1 MIVMMDL
8 ENLLS
13 DFKKHVDSLSK
24 EELEQSAREAEFL
37 SAPGPI
43 FYFMYTLEG
52 GAKGWGYICAPD
64 FSGVAEVINELVDG
78 AFVPEMEIR
87 PIEPD
92 EWRNNKLDLHISKRY
107 FDSW

>member
-1 MIVMMDL
+1 MMDL
-8 ENLLS
+8 EKLLS
-13 DFKKHVDSLSK
+13 DFKKRVDSLSK

-37 SAPGPI
+37 SVPGPI

-52 GAKGWGYICAPD
+52 GVKEWGYACAPD
-64 FSGVAEVINELVDG
+64 FGDVVEVIHELVNG

-92 EWRNNKLDLHISKRY
+92 EWRHNKLSLHISKRY
-107 FDSW
+107 SDLW

>member
-1 MIVMMDL
+1 MMDL
-8 ENLLS
+8 EKLLS
-13 DFKKHVDSLSK
+13 DFKKRVDSLSK

-37 SAPGPI
+37 SVPGPI

-52 GAKGWGYICAPD
+52 GVKEWGYACAPD
-64 FSGVAEVINELVDG
+64 FGDVVEVIHELVNG

-92 EWRNNKLDLHISKRY
+92 EWRNNKFSLHISKRY
-107 FDSW
+107 SDLW

>member
-1 MIVMMDL
+1 MMDL
-8 ENLLS
+8 EKLLS
-13 DFKKHVDSLSK
+13 DFKKRVDGLSK

-37 SAPGPI
+37 SVPGPI

-52 GAKGWGYICAPD
+52 GVKEWGYACAPD
-64 FSGVAEVINELVDG
+64 FGDVVEVIHELVNG

-92 EWRNNKLDLHISKRY
+92 EWRNNKLSLHISKRY
-107 FDSW
+107 SDLW

>member
-1 MIVMMDL
+1 MMDL
-8 ENLLS
+8 EKLLS
-13 DFKKHVDSLSK
+13 DFKKRVDSLSK

-37 SAPGPI
+37 SVPGPI

-52 GAKGWGYICAPD
+52 GVKGWGYACAPD
-64 FSGVAEVINELVDG
+64 FGDVVEVIHELVDG

-92 EWRNNKLDLHISKRY
+92 EWRNNKLSLHISKRY
-107 FDSW
+107 SDSW

>member
-1 MIVMMDL
+1 MMVMMDL
-8 ENLLS
+8 EKLLS
-13 DFKKHVDSLSK
+13 DFKKHIDSLSK

-52 GAKGWGYICAPD
+52 GAKGWGYICALD

-87 PIEPD
+87 PIEPN
-92 EWRNNKLDLHISKRY
+92 EWCNNKLDLHISKRY
-107 FDSW
+107 SDSW

>member
-1 MIVMMDL
+1 MMDL
-8 ENLLS
+8 EKLFS

-43 FYFMYTLEG
+43 FYFMYTLED
-52 GAKGWGYICAPD
+52 GAKGCGYICAPD
-64 FSGVAEVINELVDG
+64 FSGVAEVIHELVNG

-107 FDSW
+107 SDSW

>member
-1 MIVMMDL
+1 MMVMMDL
-8 ENLLS
+8 EKLLS
-13 DFKKHVDSLSK
+13 DFEKRVDSLSK

-37 SAPGPI
+37 TAPGPI
-43 FYFMYTLEG
+43 FYFMYTLKG
-52 GAKGWGYICAPD
+52 GAKGCGYICAPD

-107 FDSW
+107 SDSW